1 MNQTK
6 MMKTS
11 GVIDKIFNL
20 VQIIMA
26 IGGVVVIIAAIVMIA
41 FGDRILQDLQDADI
55 SLSLGELSLRLS
67 NLSQAVDIS
76 ALKISMIFDLAAAAV
91 LLGFGWY
98 VVRLLRTLLAPM
110 KEGRPFDSGAS
121 KVIRRLAW
129 AVLIGGAVNAVV
141 GAIATFIETR
151 AIYFTVLFHTEAVTG
166 YTMNHVIDSGF
177 LLTALVLFLLS
188 YIFRYGEELQ
198 KESDETL

>member
-11 GVIDKIFNL
+11 GVIDKLFNL

-26 IGGVVVIIAAIVMIA
+26 IGGVVVIIAIIVMLV
-41 FGDRILQDLQDADI
+41 FGDRILQAADV
-55 SLSLGELSLRLS
+55 SLSLGELSLSLKD
-67 NLSQAVDIS
+67 LSQVVDIS

-91 LLGFGWY
+91 LLAFVWY

-110 KEGRPFDSGAS
+110 KEGRPFDNGAS
-121 KVIRRLAW
+121 NVIRRLAW
-129 AVLIGGAVNAVV
+129 AVLIGGAVNELIGMIAVFV
-141 GAIATFIETR
+141 ETK
-151 AIYFTVLFHTEAVTG
+151 AIYFTALFHTEAVTG
-166 YTMNHVIDSGF
+166 HTIDHVIDVSF
-177 LLTALVLFLLS
+177 VLTALVLFLLS

>member
-11 GVIDKIFNL
+11 GVIDKLFNL

-26 IGGVVVIIAAIVMIA
+26 IGGAVVIIAIIVMLV
-41 FGDRILQDLQDADI
+41 FGDRILQAADV
-55 SLSLGELSLRLS
+55 SLSLGELSLSLKD
-67 NLSQAVDIS
+67 LSQVVDIS
-76 ALKISMIFDLAAAAV
+76 ALKISMIFDLAAVVV
-91 LLGFGWY
+91 LLAFGWY
-98 VVRLLRTLLAPM
+98 VIRLFRRLLGPM
-110 KEGRPFDSGAS
+110 KEGRPFDNGAS
-121 KVIRRLAW
+121 NVIRRLAW
-129 AVLIGGAVNAVV
+129 AVLIGGAVNELIGMIAVFV
-141 GAIATFIETR
+141 ETK

-166 YTMNHVIDSGF
+166 HTIDHVIDVGF
-177 LLTALVLFLLS
+177 VLTALVLFLLS